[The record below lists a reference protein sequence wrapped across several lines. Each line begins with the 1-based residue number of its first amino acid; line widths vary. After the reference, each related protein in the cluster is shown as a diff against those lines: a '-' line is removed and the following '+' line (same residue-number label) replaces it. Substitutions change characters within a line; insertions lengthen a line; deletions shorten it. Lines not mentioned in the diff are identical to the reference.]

1 MGRTVKSGDSYLS
14 RVLKHIPSEI
24 VLAYISIEGVLQ
36 SAYANRP
43 ELLQTILWVVA
54 ALLLFITP
62 LWLYRVER
70 VHRFSQLVLSS
81 VSVLFWMFAIG
92 GPFRSL
98 SWYDPA
104 LGAVA
109 LPFYTLLVPILT
121 GKDV

>member
-1 MGRTVKSGDSYLS
+1 MGRAIKSGDNYLS

-24 VLAYISIEGVLQ
+24 VLAYISIEGVLE
-36 SAYANRP
+36 SAYADRSD
-43 ELLQTILWVVA
+43 LLQTILWVIS

-70 VHRFSQLVLSS
+70 VHRFSQLLLSS
-81 VSVLFWMFAIG
+81 LSVVFWMFAIG
-92 GPFRSL
+92 GPFRYL